1 MDPINQLADR
11 LRPASAARVVVGIVE
26 SVVDG
31 THVRVDLGDLMVS
44 ASWPASLGTP
54 VAGVAC
60 TLLVGDGVARVI
72 SSDQAPPTP
81 VLTPYRMASGSATL
95 TFSGSSTAS
104 VAISFPAGRFSV
116 TPRWMAWLRTEAL
129 GIVIAATSE
138 TTSGATIRGATGGG
152 APYTGSVS
160 VGWLAWQMTP
170 TSRD

>member
-1 MDPINQLADR
+1 MSELAEILHTGTPLTVR
-11 LRPASAARVVVGIVE
+11 VGVVVGVTD
-26 SVVDG
+26 STHALVDVG
-31 THVRVDLGDLMVS
+31 ERVIG

-54 VAGVAC
+54 VAGMAC

-104 VAISFPAGRFSV
+104 VAISFPAGRFTL

-170 TSRD
+170 TSKD

>member
-1 MDPINQLADR
+1 MSELAEILHTGTPLTVR
-11 LRPASAARVVVGIVE
+11 VGVVVDVTD
-26 SVVDG
+26 STHALVDVG
-31 THVRVDLGDLMVS
+31 ERVIG
-44 ASWPASLGTP
+44 AAWPRSLGTP

-81 VLTPYRMASGSATL
+81 VPHRMASGSATL

-152 APYTGSVS
+152 AAYTGSVS

-170 TSRD
+170 TSKD

>member
-1 MDPINQLADR
+1 MSELAEI
-11 LRPASAARVVVGIVE
+11 LHT
-26 SVVDG
+26 G
-31 THVRVDLGDLMVS
+31 TPLTVRVGVIVDVTDSTHALVDVGERVIG

-54 VAGVAC
+54 VAGVTC

-72 SSDQAPPTP
+72 SSDQPPPTP

-104 VAISFPAGRFSV
+104 VAISFPAGRFTV
-116 TPRWMAWLRTEAL
+116 APRWMAWLRTEAL

-138 TTSGATIRGATGGG
+138 STSGATIRGATGGG
-152 APYTGSVS
+152 APYTGTVS

-170 TSRD
+170 TSKD